1 MKNTF
6 EKRRHAASFAVL
18 AVYTIFAVCI
28 LCVLL
33 SGAGVYRR
41 LVQQG
46 EEAYARRTCAQYV
59 STKVRRSVGGDSIST
74 ERFGAVQA
82 LLLYE
87 QIDGETYVTRV
98 YCYDGWLME
107 LFSMSEGDF
116 SPEDGERLVQA
127 MAMELQLEDGL
138 LSVRIV
144 DAFGGESC
152 LKFALRSGEE
162 VRE

>member
-1 MKNTF
+1 MNDNKT
-6 EKRRHAASFAVL
+6 RSASMIAALIVLALFAVG
-18 AVYTIFAVCI
+18 I
-28 LCVLL
+28 LSVLL
-33 SGAGVYRR
+33 GGAGAYRR
-41 LVQQG
+41 LTARDQQ
-46 EEAYARRTCAQYV
+46 AYEDRTCSQYLA
-59 STKVRRSVGGDSIST
+59 TKLRQASCADAVEVLPFGDT
-74 ERFGAVQA
+74 DA
-82 LLLYE
+82 LRITQILEGEVYE
-87 QIDGETYVTRV
+87 TRI
-98 YCYDGWLME
+98 YCHDGWLME